1 MFEAIIALGLGVLL
15 SGAAVTL
22 ALYVWTALALSKVF
36 AKTGGTPWKAWVPV
50 LNEMELLRIS
60 GVAPGWALGY
70 YILQVVVSFGPLLA
84 LGASPDVLSGLVLA
98 GNIISIIAGLLY
110 LIVRGTAIHLI
121 NTDFGLSVGYT
132 VLGVLLLPVWASVVG
147 WGKAVYGGRPV
158 AKADEKAG
166 GFRLRDLG
174 KIFGGAQS
182 SGRQFGILGAL
193 VVIIVLFEILTEGK
207 TLDPVNLINLV
218 NGNAYV
224 LVLAVGMVMV
234 IVAGH
239 IDLSVGSVAAFVGIV
254 VAQSMY
260 IWHWPWPVAMVL
272 GLAVGA
278 LVGAWHG
285 WWVAYV
291 GVPAFIVTLAGMLF
305 FRGANQFVGNSTS
318 IPVPREFTFIGGGFL
333 PDPDLGIPFNVPT
346 LILGLVV
353 AAAIVWQE
361 FRLRG
366 NQRKMGAESAPVW
379 VSVVKV
385 VVLVLVVFGATYLFA
400 SGRPGTSFPIAG
412 IILGVLVLGYSF
424 LTNNTT
430 IGRHIYAV
438 GGNWRAAEL
447 SGVNIRRVN
456 FFVMANMSVIAAIA
470 GMLWIARSVASG
482 PGDGVGWEL
491 DAIAA
496 VFIGG
501 AAVSGGIG
509 TIVGSIVGGLVIA
522 VLNNGLQLLS
532 VGADRVQM
540 IKGLVLLVAV
550 GIDVYSK
557 RQGKPS
563 IIGLLTQGRRTSVSA
578 TPVPAA
584 PAGTQTPTPA
594 GGAQETARPRDLTPE
609 G

>member
-1 MFEAIIALGLGVLL
+1 MSMSE
-15 SGAAVTL
+15 T
-22 ALYVWTALALSKVF
+22 
-36 AKTGGTPWKAWVPV
+36 TPATK
-50 LNEMELLRIS
+50 RFQI
-60 GVAPGWALGY
+60 
-70 YILQVVVSFGPLLA
+70 
-84 LGASPDVLSGLVLA
+84 
-98 GNIISIIAGLLY
+98 
-110 LIVRGTAIHLI
+110 
-121 NTDFGLSVGYT
+121 
-132 VLGVLLLPVWASVVG
+132 
-147 WGKAVYGGRPV
+147 
-158 AKADEKAG
+158 
-166 GFRLRDLG
+166 RDLG
-174 KIFGGAQS
+174 KMFGGAQS

-193 VVIIVLFEILTEGK
+193 VVIVILFQFLTGGK

-260 IWHWPWPVAMVL
+260 VWDFPVPAAMIL
-272 GLAVGA
+272 GLVVG
-278 LVGAWHG
+278 LIVGAWQG

-346 LILGLVV
+346 LILGLLV
-353 AAAIVWQE
+353 AVAIVWQE
-361 FRLRG
+361 RRMRS
-366 NQRKMGAESAPVW
+366 NQRKMGAVSAPLW
-379 VSVVKV
+379 VSVVKL
-385 VVLVLVVFGATYLFA
+385 VVLVLVVLFLTYLFA

-412 IILGVLVLGYSF
+412 IILAVLVLGYSF

-456 FFVMANMSVIAAIA
+456 FFVIANMSVIAAIA

-491 DAIAA
+491 DAISA

-509 TIVGSIVGGLVIA
+509 TIVGSIIGGLVIA
-522 VLNNGLQLLS
+522 VLNNGLQLLGVES
-532 VGADRVQM
+532 DKVQM

-550 GIDVYSK
+550 GVDVYSK

-563 IIGLLTQGRRTSVSA
+563 IIGLLTRGRKSSLDE

-584 PAGTQTPTPA
+584 PLGTQTPTPT
-594 GGAQETARPRDLTPE
+594 GGAQETARPQDLTPE

>member
-1 MFEAIIALGLGVLL
+1 MSDTTTKK
-15 SGAAVTL
+15 SG
-22 ALYVWTALALSKVF
+22 
-36 AKTGGTPWKAWVPV
+36 G
-50 LNEMELLRIS
+50 I
-60 GVAPGWALGY
+60 
-70 YILQVVVSFGPLLA
+70 
-84 LGASPDVLSGLVLA
+84 
-98 GNIISIIAGLLY
+98 
-110 LIVRGTAIHLI
+110 
-121 NTDFGLSVGYT
+121 
-132 VLGVLLLPVWASVVG
+132 
-147 WGKAVYGGRPV
+147 
-158 AKADEKAG
+158 
-166 GFRLRDLG
+166 RDLG
-174 KIFGGAQS
+174 KMFGGSTSA
-182 SGRQFGILGAL
+182 GRQFGILGAL
-193 VVIIVLFEILTEGK
+193 IVIIIFFQVATGGK
-207 TLDPVNLINLV
+207 TLDPNNLINII

-254 VAQSMY
+254 VAQAMY
-260 IWHWPWPVAMVL
+260 VWDIPWPIAML
-272 GLAVGA
+272 IGLALGA
-278 LVGAWHG
+278 VVGAWQG
-285 WWVAYV
+285 WWVAYM

-346 LILGLVV
+346 LLLGLAVGAAVV
-353 AAAIVWQE
+353 WLEV
-361 FRLRG
+361 RLRR
-366 NQRKMGAESAPVW
+366 NQRRMGAESAPLW
-379 VSVVKV
+379 VSSIKVGVLLAV
-385 VVLVLVVFGATYLFA
+385 VVFASVLFA
-400 SGRPGTSFPIAG
+400 SGRLGTSFPNAG
-412 IILGVLVLGYSF
+412 IILGVLVLVYSF

-456 FFVMANMSVIAAIA
+456 FFVMANMSVLAAVA

-509 TIVGSIVGGLVIA
+509 TVAGAIIGGLVIA

-532 VGADRVQM
+532 VGADLVQM
-540 IKGLVLLVAV
+540 IKGLVLLLAV

-557 RQGKPS
+557 RQGRPS
-563 IIGLLTQGRRTSVSA
+563 IIGRLTRGRRSSDDA
-578 TPVPAA
+578 TASL
-584 PAGTQTPTPA
+584 GTQTPTPSQ
-594 GGAQETARPRDLTPE
+594 GGPQETVRPKDLTPE